1 MNTLEDWSVLQA
13 FLKKKIYARRL
24 KSRQIWL
31 PLSDRE
37 TEDVWKDHSGTT
49 IQNYTLPWIGGTA
62 DWKKIENCARIID
75 EKIWGDKRCDFP
87 EFACVCSY
95 KPNFHLK
102 LRGLCPSSAIDVFY
116 KPINDWADFRQLKLQ
131 GLKQTSIT
139 YDEAKKIWSL
149 KVAQSNMS
157 ATSKASHSSYTLG
170 KNNWTVTGDKYC
182 NDGKEY
188 ATELKMSGCQ
198 DGSFTCNDGQCV
210 SMNKRCN

>member
-1 MNTLEDWSVLQA
+1 MLPSQDGIHACIFVRTWVVEHPLWTLLRIGA
-13 FLKKKIYARRL
+13 FSRRFWKKKIYARRL

-62 DWKKIENCARIID
+62 DGKKIENCARIID

-102 LRGLCPSSAIDVFY
+102 LRGLCPSSAIDVFF
-116 KPINDWADFRQLKLQ
+116 KPMNDWADFRQLKLQ
-131 GLKQTSIT
+131 GLK
-139 YDEAKKIWSL
+139 
-149 KVAQSNMS
+149 
-157 ATSKASHSSYTLG
+157 
-170 KNNWTVTGDKYC
+170 
-182 NDGKEY
+182 
-188 ATELKMSGCQ
+188 
-198 DGSFTCNDGQCV
+198 
-210 SMNKRCN
+210 